1 QVTPFLL
8 AELPMSHVAAG
19 LLLAE
24 VYQHTD
30 QADRAIELLES
41 LGSVAGLPVFAL
53 SLAELYDTQGL
64 FDDVLRVT
72 EDFAQNHDDAT
83 AHILIYRGNALME
96 KGLHDAAL
104 AT

>member
-1 QVTPFLL
+1 
-8 AELPMSHVAAG
+8 M
-19 LLLAE
+19 
-24 VYQHTD
+24 
-30 QADRAIELLES
+30 
-41 LGSVAGLPVFAL
+41 FAL

-96 KGLHDAAL
+96 IFAVEDSLLSDR
-104 AT
+104 